1 MFSAWQQNELSHDDL
16 SKVSSDFLLLIV
28 LGENV
33 LLFRSRWIT
42 GPSDFLSVP
51 RIWQIS
57 SAY

>member
-1 MFSAWQQNELSHDDL
+1 MFSAWQQNELSHENL

-28 LGENV
+28 LGKNV
-33 LLFRSRWIT
+33 LLFRLRWIT
-42 GPSDFLSVP
+42 GPSEFLSMP

>member
-1 MFSAWQQNELSHDDL
+1 MVSAWQQNELSHYDL

-57 SAY
+57 SAH